1 MPYYTSL
8 WQKSAPINHYAPR
21 LRILLPCR
29 QFIFAVAD
37 GGPPLPYHP
46 SYPAPQHRSPHRR
59 RRLLPELLL
68 LSWES
73 CYSCLDDLCVF
84 YTEKTEAKRYKT
96 ASVPATWVA
105 SSAPQQVL
113 LSSPYLRELYLGSRP
128 TTMPLFSLAVWPP
141 SFCNPPM
148 GGLCCMVKIIT
159 PIYHSAT
166 HLRCEGKSPT
176 LQYLSPIGRKPGGGR
191 QQPAVTHMQPLR
203 IPNKLLPLA
212 TVCTGGCIWRGFLT
226 RLRSS
231 IVLPGWA
238 CP

>member
-84 YTEKTEAKRYKT
+84 YTEKTEAKRYKSPPSRLSGSPLQRPSKS
-96 ASVPATWVA
+96 SVLLTSESSTWV
-105 SSAPQQVL
+105 
-113 LSSPYLRELYLGSRP
+113 
-128 TTMPLFSLAVWPP
+128 
-141 SFCNPPM
+141 C
-148 GGLCCMVKIIT
+148 
-159 PIYHSAT
+159 
-166 HLRCEGKSPT
+166 
-176 LQYLSPIGRKPGGGR
+176 GR
-191 QQPAVTHMQPLR
+191 QQCHSSYWQLGRHRFVTHQWEDYVVWL
-203 IPNKLLPLA
+203 K
-212 TVCTGGCIWRGFLT
+212 
-226 RLRSS
+226 
-231 IVLPGWA
+231 
-238 CP
+238 